1 MLIQAQMRVYDHQAA
16 SAAAIETVAFR
27 TDAVLTSEDKL
38 DAMKVGV
45 DNVAE
50 CARAL
55 WPFVHVLTLSRNTTA
70 RGIHLVH
77 GGVVWCVPCDP
88 SPFPTTT

>member
-45 DNVAE
+45 DSVAE
-50 CARAL
+50 CVRVAVRARPDAVPQHHSS
-55 WPFVHVLTLSRNTTA
+55 WNTSGT
-70 RGIHLVH
+70 R
-77 GGVVWCVPCDP
+77 
-88 SPFPTTT
+88 